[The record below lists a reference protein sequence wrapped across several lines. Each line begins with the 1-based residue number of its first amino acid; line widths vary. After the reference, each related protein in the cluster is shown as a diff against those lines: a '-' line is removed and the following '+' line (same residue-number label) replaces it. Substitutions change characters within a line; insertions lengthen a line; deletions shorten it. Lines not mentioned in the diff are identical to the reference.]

1 MKTYSLINE
10 SNIIDTLNDEM
21 RIFEKLKAIHNTITI
36 CSTETEYFE
45 VINTLKEVI
54 RDENDWFYYY
64 YRDENEKELILRQ
77 FILHITTNSNITT
90 INIHETE
97 NSEIQTTYTFMVI
110 NPS

>member
-21 RIFEKLKAIHNTITI
+21 RIFEKLKKINNNITI
-36 CSTETEYFE
+36 CNNETEYFE
-45 VINTLKEVI
+45 IIKTLKEVI

-77 FILHITTNSNITT
+77 FILHITTNNNITT

-97 NSEIQTTYTFMVI
+97 NSEIKTTYTFMII